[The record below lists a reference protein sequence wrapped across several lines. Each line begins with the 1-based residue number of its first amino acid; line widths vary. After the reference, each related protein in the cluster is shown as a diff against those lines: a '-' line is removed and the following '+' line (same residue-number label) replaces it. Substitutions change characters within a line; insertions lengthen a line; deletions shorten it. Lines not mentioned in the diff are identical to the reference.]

1 LLKNERYNYLSP
13 LKNML
18 KSKHQKISMLENQNP
33 IKQIE
38 NNDTIM
44 KSSKAANATKFI
56 EENSHTHQRKK
67 YRTHKKRENKSD
79 TESENNS
86 EKDRAFAKT
95 RTDKNQ
101 KNDPIRRNS
110 KTLDP
115 NLTKAKVHE
124 KKDQNLNETSKEI
137 VDGDKSRRKSKTLK
151 AGTRKSCT
159 NHKKSF
165 NTIAKASKI
174 DNVEHLST
182 KSKIKTRKKIHVTS
196 RLGTTQPNVKL
207 KSTRD
212 SSIRHRRSKTKKTIK
227 LPTETVQSKVS
238 KYLNDTNNSRS
249 FSKENLTNIDKDMI
263 DLSSSS
269 SSSFVTLKKSKE
281 KTVNTKSNRV
291 NTNALEVSQTNSN
304 FDMTFNMTSMLS
316 MNKSLN
322 NTSTNKLDTKTKK
335 KLISNAIE
343 KSKTLKAPSIKA
355 PTLLSPT
362 TTSTAQKAHASS
374 NVSMSVVR
382 AIKKSQDND
391 SILNTSNAS
400 FLNNS
405 RNFSVNNNTTL
416 TFNKSNGY
424 KFIEPPCHPPPPP
437 PLNMMHLKK
446 NELNHKK
453 EEASLFFISF
463 KYRFTIFHI
472 LLI

>member
-1 LLKNERYNYLSP
+1 
-13 LKNML
+13 ML
-18 KSKHQKISMLENQNP
+18 KSKNQKISMLENQNP
-33 IKQIE
+33 IKQVE
-38 NNDTIM
+38 NADTKID
-44 KSSKAANATKFI
+44 KSSKAANPTKVL
-56 EENSHTHQRKK
+56 EENTHTHQRKK
-67 YRTHKKRENKSD
+67 YRIHRKRENKSD

-86 EKDRAFAKT
+86 ENEKTMTKT
-95 RTDKNQ
+95 RADKNQ
-101 KNDPIRRNS
+101 KNDPTRRNS
-110 KTLDP
+110 KTLNP
-115 NLTKAKVHE
+115 KLANARVHE
-124 KKDQNLNETSKEI
+124 KKDRSILNESSKEI
-137 VDGDKSRRKSKTLK
+137 LDGDKSRRKSKTLK
-151 AGTRKSCT
+151 SGTRKSCT
-159 NHKKSF
+159 NPKKSF

-182 KSKIKTRKKIHVTS
+182 RSKIKTRKKIHVSS
-196 RLGTTQPNVKL
+196 RLGTTQPPNVKL

-249 FSKENLTNIDKDMI
+249 FSRNNLTNIDKDMI

-269 SSSFVTLKKSKE
+269 SSSLLTMKKSKE
-281 KTVNTKSNRV
+281 KTINVKSNRV

-374 NVSMSVVR
+374 NVSVSVVR

-400 FLNNS
+400 FLNTS

-437 PLNMMHLKK
+437 PLNMMQLKK

-453 EEASLFFISF
+453 EEASL
-463 KYRFTIFHI
+463 
-472 LLI
+472 